1 MSTVTA
7 DEIAGYHFHCKAVRA
22 VFDPADGP
30 FAVEEVPAALYRAD
44 RAARRRNDMHWA
56 WTHQRYWGGYAKVSR
71 AIHDTLAGLRL
82 DPWVRALLSSAPAP
96 PTLDVT
102 ETAVHVGDLQLD
114 DVPGAA
120 RWPAAWALLH
130 APYLEDPQQLA
141 HALAFARAT
150 AGTWATAAPPKR
162 KRKRGRARG
171 T

>member
-7 DEIAGYHFHCKAVRA
+7 DEITGYHFHCKAVRA
-22 VFDPADGP
+22 VFDPTNGP

-44 RAARRRNDMHWA
+44 RAARRRNDYHWA
-56 WTHQRYWGGYAKVSR
+56 WTHQQYWGGYAKVSR
-71 AIHDTLAGLRL
+71 AVHDALSGLRL
-82 DPWVRALLSSAPAP
+82 EPWARALLASAAEA

-102 ETAVHVGDLQLD
+102 ETAVQVGGIQLD

-141 HALAFARAT
+141 HALDFARAT
-150 AGTWATAAPPKR
+150 AGTWTTAPPTK
-162 KRKRGRARG
+162 RARG